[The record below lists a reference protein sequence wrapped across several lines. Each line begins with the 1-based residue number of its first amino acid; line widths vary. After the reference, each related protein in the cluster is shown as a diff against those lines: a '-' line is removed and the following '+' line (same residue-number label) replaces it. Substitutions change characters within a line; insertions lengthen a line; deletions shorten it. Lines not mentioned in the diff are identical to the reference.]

1 VGFGIYLSRKGGGNE
16 NTKDYFLASKALPWW
31 AVGGSLIA
39 SNISTEQ
46 ILGMNGS
53 GYVIGLA
60 IGTYEL
66 MAAATLLIVA
76 KFFLPIFI
84 DKGIFTMPQFL
95 EKRYDN
101 RVRTILAIF
110 WVALFV
116 FVNISTI
123 FYLGGLAIQNL
134 MGVPLAYGIVGLV
147 LYSAAFSI
155 FGGLK
160 AVVWTDV
167 VQVVVLVIGGFMASI
182 AVVSLIG
189 DGSFFGGLGTMV
201 EEAPERFDLILDK
214 SNPNYSDL
222 PGISVLIGGMWIA
235 NLYYW
240 GNNQYII
247 QRALAAKTLGEA
259 QRGVAFAAFLKIFM
273 PLIVV
278 VPGIAAYMILQDP
291 TAYGLPEG
299 SALDKA
305 DSAFPWVL
313 NNFVGVGFKGLVF
326 AALVA
331 AIGSSISSLV
341 NSASTIW
348 TLDLYRPFF
357 YNGQGGDA
365 EDSHLVRVGKISA
378 AAILIIGALV
388 APLLQNA
395 GQVFQVIQEYTGF
408 ISPGVLVVFIFG
420 LFWRRAT
427 ANAALVVVILSFPL
441 ALGLKFFM
449 PELPFL
455 DRMGF
460 VFLICAGLL
469 VMLSLLERREKLT
482 VRPTDLAF
490 RVGVVISLLM
500 ISVPSGFK
508 IILEDTGVSQ
518 AVGYVIIAISA
529 VLITSI
535 FMERKTNDEHAMAVD
550 GKLFKTDLVFNV
562 ASIAVI
568 LILSVIYAVFW

>member
-1 VGFGIYLSRKGGGNE
+1 S
-16 NTKDYFLASKALPWW
+16 
-31 AVGGSLIA
+31 
-39 SNISTEQ
+39 
-46 ILGMNGS
+46 
-53 GYVIGLA
+53 
-60 IGTYEL
+60 
-66 MAAATLLIVA
+66 
-76 KFFLPIFI
+76 FI
-84 DKGIFTMPQFL
+84 
-95 EKRYDN
+95 
-101 RVRTILAIF
+101 
-110 WVALFV
+110 
-116 FVNISTI
+116 
-123 FYLGGLAIQNL
+123 
-134 MGVPLAYGIVGLV
+134 
-147 LYSAAFSI
+147 
-155 FGGLK
+155 
-160 AVVWTDV
+160 
-167 VQVVVLVIGGFMASI
+167 
-182 AVVSLIG
+182 
-189 DGSFFGGLGTMV
+189 GGLGTMV
-201 EEAPERFDLILDK
+201 DQAPERFDLILDK
-214 SNPNYSDL
+214 SNPNYSEL

-278 VPGIAAYMILQDP
+278 IPGIAAYMILQDP
-291 TAYGLPEG
+291 VAYGLPEG

-357 YNGQGGDA
+357 YRGSEGKT

-378 AAILIIGALV
+378 AVILVIGALV
-388 APLLQNA
+388 APLLANA

-427 ANAALVVVILSFPL
+427 ANAALAVVILSFPL

-460 VFLICAGLL
+460 VFLICAGAL
-469 VMLSLLERREKLT
+469 VLLSLLERQEKLT
-482 VRPTDLAF
+482 VRPTDMAF

-508 IILEDTGVSQ
+508 IILEDTAVSNL
-518 AVGYVIIAISA
+518 VGYVIIGISA
-529 VLITSI
+529 VLIASI
-535 FMERKTNDEHAMAVD
+535 FIERKTNDDHAMEVD
-550 GKLFKTDLVFNV
+550 GQLFKTDLIFNV
-562 ASIAVI
+562 AATAVI
-568 LILSVIYAVFW
+568 LILAVIYAVFW